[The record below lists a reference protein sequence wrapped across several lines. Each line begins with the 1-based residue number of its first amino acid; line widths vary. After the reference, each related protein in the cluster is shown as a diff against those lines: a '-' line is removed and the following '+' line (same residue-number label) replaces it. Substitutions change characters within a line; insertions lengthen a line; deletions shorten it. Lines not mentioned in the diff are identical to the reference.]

1 MNEAFAAFEE
11 KAHEMRDEGIL
22 SAAPLKTAMDFAGQF
37 AALRLLCDELIN
49 IRGALQRLPRF
60 GQPLPDPKP
69 LWDFLPTI
77 DWFWIKVGCLRS
89 VSLLRELQA
98 LPFGWNSLF

>member
-37 AALRLLCDELIN
+37 AALRLLCDELNN
-49 IRGALQRLPRF
+49 IRGPPAF
-60 GQPLPDPKP
+60 TA
-69 LWDFLPTI
+69 F
-77 DWFWIKVGCLRS
+77 RS
-89 VSLLRELQA
+89 ATTR
-98 LPFGWNSLF
+98 P